1 MDAFALATRLDLDL
15 DNAGICLACLS
26 FVTMPLSAGDG
37 RKARRELVRV
47 TPDLWAEG
55 LSDSLGAALERARLG
70 GDPDA
75 EEAIRE
81 IELAGARARIVG
93 AVVER
98 LALEQVERARLAVE
112 RNESIWPAF
121 GFTPWDGGASGKGA
135 DV

>member
-1 MDAFALATRLDLDL
+1 M
-15 DNAGICLACLS
+15 
-26 FVTMPLSAGDG
+26 
-37 RKARRELVRV
+37 RV

-55 LSDSLGAALERARLG
+55 LSDSLGAALERARLA

-121 GFTPWDGGASGKGA
+121 GFTPWDGGAFGKGA

>member
-26 FVTMPLSAGDG
+26 FVTMPLGAGDG

-70 GDPDA
+70 GDADA

-98 LALEQVERARLAVE
+98 LALEQVERARLALE

-121 GFTPWDGGASGKGA
+121 GFTPWDGGVSGKGA

>member
-26 FVTMPLSAGDG
+26 FVTMPLGAGDG
-37 RKARRELVRV
+37 RRARRELVRI

-55 LSDSLGAALERARLG
+55 LSDSLGPSLERARLN

-75 EEAIRE
+75 EEALRE
-81 IELAGARARIVG
+81 IELSGARARIVH
-93 AVVER
+93 AIVER
-98 LALEQVERARLAVE
+98 LALEQVERARLARE
-112 RNESIWPAF
+112 RNESIWPAL
-121 GFTPWDGGASGKGA
+121 GFTPWDGASGKGA

>member
-26 FVTMPLSAGDG
+26 FVTMPLGAGDG
-37 RKARRELVRV
+37 RRARRELVRI

-55 LSDSLGAALERARLG
+55 LSDSLGASLERARLD

-75 EEAIRE
+75 EEALRE
-81 IELAGARARIVG
+81 IELSGARARVVQ
-93 AVVER
+93 AMVER
-98 LALEQVERARLAVE
+98 LAIEQVERARLARE
-112 RNESIWPAF
+112 RNESIWPAL
-121 GFTPWDGGASGKGA
+121 GFTPWDGASGKGA

>member
-26 FVTMPLSAGDG
+26 FVTLPLSAGNG
-37 RKARRELVRV
+37 RKARTELVRV

-75 EEAIRE
+75 KEAIRE
-81 IELAGARARIVG
+81 VELAGARARIVS

-98 LALEQVERARLAVE
+98 LALEQVERARVARE
-112 RNESIWPAF
+112 RNESIWPAL
-121 GFTPWDGGASGKGA
+121 GFTPWDGDASGKGA